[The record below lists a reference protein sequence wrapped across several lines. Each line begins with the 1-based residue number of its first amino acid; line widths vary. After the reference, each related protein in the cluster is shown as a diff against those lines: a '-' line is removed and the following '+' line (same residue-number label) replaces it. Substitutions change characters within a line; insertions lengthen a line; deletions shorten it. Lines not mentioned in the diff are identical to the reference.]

1 MIGRENDM
9 SKIAIV
15 TDSNSGITQD
25 QAKELGIHVLPMPFM
40 IDGETYYEEITLSQ
54 EEFYQRLA
62 QNADISTSQPSPE
75 SITQLWD
82 TLLHR
87 IMTAESMSSIT
98 SGSLSRRS
106 SQSMTPLRLRG
117 RERAAVRSGIF
128 WRRIN
133 STPASIS

>member
-62 QNADISTSQPSPE
+62 QNADISTSQPSDRK
-75 SITQLWD
+75 S
-82 TLLHR
+82 
-87 IMTAESMSSIT
+87 
-98 SGSLSRRS
+98 
-106 SQSMTPLRLRG
+106 
-117 RERAAVRSGIF
+117 VV
-128 WRRIN
+128 
-133 STPASIS
+133 